1 VRVRQVIHNRN
12 VKRLR
17 TSMLRIDSLPPA
29 NLPARFDGSHPID
42 YALALMTPFAMQPR
56 SGQIQSSL
64 AIGFRLG
71 DKGTHT
77 SRTMMLAELTALLDS
92 VPESATRADYASAII
107 DSNCLDKATAATRR
121 LTNQRIGELYALDPS
136 VALFRVLRRV
146 WSADHAGRPLIA
158 LLVAIARD
166 PILAASVP
174 PVIELKPGEECRKD
188 PVTKAIRHVVGD
200 RLNDSILE
208 KVVRNVSSS
217 WAQSG
222 HLAGRTFKRR
232 LRVNPTSGAVAMALY
247 LGFVTGYRGLELMDS
262 PWMQVLDAT
271 PSQATDLALGAKRIG
286 LIDIRIADRVVDLSL
301 HRLDPSGEVE

>member
-1 VRVRQVIHNRN
+1 MTR
-12 VKRLR
+12 
-17 TSMLRIDSLPPA
+17 S
-29 NLPARFDGSHPID
+29 
-42 YALALMTPFAMQPR
+42 ALQPR
-56 SGQIQSSL
+56 PAHAQSSV

-92 VPESATRADYASAII
+92 VPDSATRADYASAII
-107 DSNCLDKATAATRR
+107 ESNCLDKATASTRR

-136 VALFRVLRRV
+136 VALFRVLRRL
-146 WSADHAGRPLIA
+146 WSTDHAGRPLIA

-174 PVIELKPGEECRKD
+174 PVIELKPGEESRKD
-188 PVTKAIRHVVGD
+188 PIAKAIRHVVGD
-200 RLNDSILE
+200 RLNDSILD

-232 LRVNPTSGAVAMALY
+232 VRVTPTPGAVAMALY
-247 LGFVTGYRGLELMDS
+247 LGTVTGYRGYELMES

-271 PSQATDLALGAKRIG
+271 PAQATDLALGAKRIG
-286 LIDIRIADRVVDLSL
+286 LLDIRIADRVVDLSL
-301 HRLDPSGEVE
+301 HRLDPRGVLE